1 MTLLCQNCKSF
12 NSIKN
17 TTCQNCYEQEI
28 QMSNIIDMIDD
39 LKVDDL
45 KVDEKV
51 YDLTIEDTRNF
62 MILGGLNVRDTF
74 HSTGS
79 GVKEM

>member
-1 MTLLCQNCKSF
+1 VNEDEDEKE
-12 NSIKN
+12 N
-17 TTCQNCYEQEI
+17 E
-28 QMSNIIDMIDD
+28 NIINNNIFQDTI
-39 LKVDDL
+39 L
-45 KVDEKV
+45 DEVICIEEVESSRDKV
-51 YDLTIEDTRNF
+51 YDLTIQDTKNF